1 MPTAI
6 ITGGAVRLGKAL
18 AFHLADQGWNIA
30 LNYNSSD
37 PKEVVAHAEKAGVTC
52 RTYPGNLT
60 DLAFSEGLLG
70 QVVSDFSDIALL
82 INCAAN
88 FIHENVEHTSTQTLI
103 DTMHLNLMS
112 PYLMMREY
120 KKQVGKGMIVNILD
134 ERITK
139 NIPTFA
145 AYSVSKVALEHVT
158 KLAAVEW
165 GETVRVN
172 AIAPG
177 LILPPAGKGQAYLD
191 KNKKN
196 VPTRTHGNVA
206 DLTRA
211 LDYLLTSP
219 FVNGEVL
226 FVDGGSS
233 KDRLSQ
239 SSPTLKNEPGLW

>member
-18 AFHLADQGWNIA
+18 ACHLANQGWHLA

-37 PKEVVAHAEKAGVTC
+37 PAEVIAHAQKAGVTC
-52 RTYPGNLT
+52 KTYPGSLT
-60 DLAFSEGLLG
+60 DFTFAGGLIG
-70 QVVSDFSDIALL
+70 QVIADFADVQLL

-88 FIHENVEHTSTQTLI
+88 FIQENVEHTSTQSLV
-103 DTMHLNLMS
+103 DTMALNLMS
-112 PYLMMREY
+112 PYLLMREY
-120 KKQVGKGMIVNILD
+120 KKQVGRGMIVNILD

-177 LILPPAGKGQAYLD
+177 RILPPAGHGQEYLD

-196 VPTRTHGNVA
+196 VPMKTHGDVS

-211 LDYLLTSP
+211 LDYLIASP
-219 FVNGEVL
+219 FVNGEIL

-233 KDRLSQ
+233 K
-239 SSPTLKNEPGLW
+239 PA

>member
-6 ITGGAVRLGKAL
+6 ITGGAVRIGKAL
-18 AFHLADQGWNIA
+18 ACHLADQGWNLA
-30 LNYNSSD
+30 VHHNSSSPD
-37 PKEVVAHAEKAGVTC
+37 EVVAHSQKAGVTC
-52 RTYPGNLT
+52 RTYPG
-60 DLAFSEGLLG
+60 DLSNMAFAEGLIG
-70 QVVSDFSDIALL
+70 QVRADFSDVALL
-82 INCAAN
+82 VNCAAN
-88 FIHENVEHTSTQTLI
+88 FIQENVEHTSTKTLT
-103 DTMHLNLMS
+103 DTMALNLMS
-112 PYLMMREY
+112 PYLLMREY
-120 KKQVGKGMIVNILD
+120 KKQIGQGMIVNILD

-165 GETVRVN
+165 GATVRVN

-177 LILPPAGKGQAYLD
+177 LILPPAGHGQEYLD

-196 VPTRTHGNVA
+196 VPMKTHGDVS

-211 LDYLLTSP
+211 LDYLIASP
-219 FVNGEVL
+219 FVNGEIL

-233 KDRLSQ
+233 QSRTSQ
-239 SSPTLKNEPGLW
+239 Q

>member
-18 AFHLADQGWNIA
+18 ACHLVDQGWNLA
-30 LNYNSSD
+30 LGYNSSD
-37 PKEVVAHAEKAGVTC
+37 PGEVVRHAQTAGVKC
-52 RTYPGNLT
+52 QAYPG
-60 DLAFSEGLLG
+60 DLSDVAFAEGLVQ
-70 QVVSDFSDIALL
+70 QVASDFKDVSLL

-88 FIHENVEHTSTQTLI
+88 FIQENVEHTSTQTLV
-103 DTMHLNLMS
+103 DSMALNLMS
-112 PYLMMREY
+112 PYLLMREY
-120 KKQVGKGMIVNILD
+120 KKQVGQGMIVNILD

-145 AYSVSKVALEHVT
+145 AYSVSKVALEHAT

-165 GETVRVN
+165 GATVRVN

-177 LILPPAGKGQAYLD
+177 LILPPAGKGQEYLD

-196 VPTRTHGNVA
+196 VPTQTHGDVS

-211 LDYLLTSP
+211 LDYLIASP
-219 FVNGEVL
+219 FVNGEIL

-233 KDRLSQ
+233 QSRTSQ
-239 SSPTLKNEPGLW
+239 Q

>member
-18 AFHLADQGWNIA
+18 ACHLADQGWSLA
-30 LNYNSSD
+30 LHHHSSPPD
-37 PKEVVAHAEKAGVTC
+37 EGIAHAQQAGVTC
-52 RTYPGNLT
+52 KTYPGDLT
-60 DLAFSEGLLG
+60 DLEFAEGLIEGVLA
-70 QVVSDFSDIALL
+70 DFSDVALL
-82 INCAAN
+82 INSASN
-88 FIHENVEHTSTQTLI
+88 FIQENVERTSTQTLM
-103 DTMHLNLMS
+103 DTMALNLMS
-112 PYLMMREY
+112 PYLLMREY
-120 KKQVGKGMIVNILD
+120 KRRVGRGMVVNILD
-134 ERITK
+134 ERITQ

-177 LILPPAGKGQAYLD
+177 LILPPAGKGQEYLD

-196 VPTRTHGNVA
+196 VPMKTHGDVT
-206 DLTRA
+206 DITRA
-211 LDYLLTSP
+211 LDYLIASP

-226 FVDGGSS
+226 FVDGGQS
-233 KDRLSQ
+233 KASQ
-239 SSPTLKNEPGLW
+239 V

>member
-18 AFHLADQGWNIA
+18 ACHLADRGWNLA
-30 LNYNSSD
+30 LNHNSSD
-37 PKEVVAHAEKAGVTC
+37 PAEVVTHAQKAGVTC
-52 RTYPGNLT
+52 KTYPG
-60 DLAFSEGLLG
+60 DLSNTVFAEGLIG
-70 QVVSDFSDIALL
+70 QVLADFTDVALL
-82 INCAAN
+82 VNCAAN
-88 FIHENVEHTSTQTLI
+88 FIQENVEHTSTKTLV
-103 DTMHLNLMS
+103 DTMALNLMS
-112 PYLMMREY
+112 PYLLMREY
-120 KKQVGKGMIVNILD
+120 KKQVGQGMIVNILD

-139 NIPTFA
+139 NIPTFS

-165 GETVRVN
+165 GATVRVN

-177 LILPPAGKGQAYLD
+177 LILPPAGHGQEYLD

-196 VPTRTHGNVA
+196 VPTQTHGDVS

-211 LDYLLTSP
+211 LDYLLESP
-219 FVNGEVL
+219 FVNGEIL

-233 KDRLSQ
+233 QSRTSQ
-239 SSPTLKNEPGLW
+239 Q

>member
-6 ITGGAVRLGKAL
+6 ITGGAVRIGKAL
-18 AFHLADQGWNIA
+18 ACHLADQGWSLA

-37 PKEVVAHAEKAGVTC
+37 PAEVVAHAQKAGVTC
-52 RTYPGNLT
+52 KAYPG
-60 DLAFSEGLLG
+60 DLSNTAFAEGLIK
-70 QVVSDFSDIALL
+70 QVTEDFNDVQLL
-82 INCAAN
+82 INSAAN
-88 FIHENVEHTSTQTLI
+88 FIQENVEQTSTQTLV
-103 DTMHLNLMS
+103 DTMALNLMS
-112 PYLMMREY
+112 PYLLMREY
-120 KKQVGKGMIVNILD
+120 KKRVGKGMIVNILD

-145 AYSVSKVALEHVT
+145 AYSVSKVALEHAT

-177 LILPPAGKGQAYLD
+177 LILPPAGHGQEYLD

-196 VPTRTHGNVA
+196 VPMKTHGNVS

-211 LDYLLTSP
+211 LDYLIASP
-219 FVNGEVL
+219 FVNGETL

-239 SSPTLKNEPGLW
+239 N

>member
-18 AFHLADQGWNIA
+18 ACHLADQGWHLA

-37 PKEVVAHAEKAGVTC
+37 PAEVIAHAQKAGVTC
-52 RTYPGNLT
+52 QTYPGNLT
-60 DLAFSEGLLG
+60 DLTFAEGLIG
-70 QVVSDFSDIALL
+70 QVTADFSDVQLL

-88 FIHENVEHTSTQTLI
+88 FIQENVEHTSTQTLV
-103 DTMHLNLMS
+103 DTMALNLMS
-112 PYLMMREY
+112 PYLLMREY
-120 KKQVGKGMIVNILD
+120 KKQVGQGMIVNILD

-177 LILPPAGKGQAYLD
+177 LILAPAGKGQDYLD
-191 KNKKN
+191 RNKKN
-196 VPTRTHGNVA
+196 VPTKTHGDVA

-211 LDYLLTSP
+211 LDYLITSP
-219 FVNGEVL
+219 FVNGEIL

-233 KDRLSQ
+233 QSRTSQ
-239 SSPTLKNEPGLW
+239 Q

>member
-6 ITGGAVRLGKAL
+6 ITGGAVRIGKTL
-18 AFHLADQGWNIA
+18 ACHLADQGWSLA
-30 LNYNSSD
+30 LHHNSSPPD
-37 PKEVVAHAEKAGVTC
+37 EVIAYAKQAGVTC
-52 RTYPGNLT
+52 KTYPGDLI
-60 DLAFSEGLLG
+60 DLAFSEGLIEGVLA
-70 QVVSDFSDIALL
+70 DFSDVALL
-82 INCAAN
+82 VNSAAN
-88 FIHENVEHTSTQTLI
+88 FIQENVEQTSTRTLI
-103 DTMHLNLMS
+103 DTMALNLMT
-112 PYLMMREY
+112 PYLLMREY
-120 KKQVGKGMIVNILD
+120 KRLIGKGMIVNILD
-134 ERITK
+134 ERIAK

-177 LILPPAGKGQAYLD
+177 LILPPAGQGQDYLD

-196 VPTRTHGNVA
+196 VPTKTHGDVS

-211 LDYLLTSP
+211 LDYLIESP
-219 FVNGEVL
+219 FVNGEIL

-233 KDRLSQ
+233 Q
-239 SSPTLKNEPGLW
+239 Q

>member
-18 AFHLADQGWNIA
+18 ASHLADRGWNLA
-30 LNYNSSD
+30 LNYNGSD
-37 PKEVVAHAEKAGVTC
+37 PAEVLAHAQKAGVMC
-52 RTYPGNLT
+52 KTYPGNLT
-60 DLAFSEGLLG
+60 DLAFAEGLVER
-70 QVVSDFSDIALL
+70 VVSDFSDIELL

-88 FIHENVEHTSTQTLI
+88 FIQENVEHTSTKTLT
-103 DTMHLNLMS
+103 DTMALNLMS
-112 PYLMMREY
+112 PYLLMRDY
-120 KKQVGKGMIVNILD
+120 KQQVGQGMIVNILD

-177 LILPPAGKGQAYLD
+177 LILPPAGKGQDYLD
-191 KNKKN
+191 RNKKN
-196 VPTRTHGNVA
+196 VPMKTHGDVS

-211 LDYLLTSP
+211 LDYLMTSP
-219 FVNGEVL
+219 FVNGEIL

-239 SSPTLKNEPGLW
+239 N

>member
-1 MPTAI
+1 MPTVI

-18 AFHLADQGWNIA
+18 AGHLADQGWNLA

-37 PKEVVAHAEKAGVTC
+37 PAEILAHAKRAGVTC
-52 RTYPGNLT
+52 KTYPGNLT
-60 DLAFSEGLLG
+60 DLAFAEGLIGEVLA
-70 QVVSDFSDIALL
+70 DFSDITLL

-88 FIHENVEHTSTQTLI
+88 FIQENVEQTSTKTLI

-112 PYLMMREY
+112 PYLLMQEY
-120 KKQVGKGMIVNILD
+120 KKQVGRGMIINILD

-177 LILPPAGKGQAYLD
+177 LILPPGGHGQEYLD
-191 KNKKN
+191 RNKKN
-196 VPTRTHGNVA
+196 VPMKTHGNVD

-219 FVNGEVL
+219 FVNGEIL

-233 KDRLSQ
+233 QSRSSQ
-239 SSPTLKNEPGLW
+239 Q

>member
-18 AFHLADQGWNIA
+18 AGHLADQGWNLA

-37 PKEVVAHAEKAGVTC
+37 PAEILAHAKRAGVTC
-52 RTYPGNLT
+52 KTYPGNLT
-60 DLAFSEGLLG
+60 DLAFAEGLIGEVLA
-70 QVVSDFSDIALL
+70 DFSDVQLL

-88 FIHENVEHTSTQTLI
+88 FIQENVEQTSTKTLI

-112 PYLMMREY
+112 PYLLMQEY
-120 KKQVGKGMIVNILD
+120 KKQVGRGMIVNILD

-177 LILPPAGKGQAYLD
+177 LILPPGGHGQEYLD
-191 KNKKN
+191 RNKKN
-196 VPTRTHGNVA
+196 VPMKTHGNVD

-219 FVNGEVL
+219 FVNGEIL

-233 KDRLSQ
+233 QSRSSQ
-239 SSPTLKNEPGLW
+239 Q

>member
-6 ITGGAVRLGKAL
+6 ITGGAVRIGKAL
-18 AFHLADQGWNIA
+18 ACHLADQGWNLA

-37 PKEVVAHAEKAGVTC
+37 PAEVLAHAQQAGVTC
-52 RTYPGNLT
+52 KTYPGDLSELT
-60 DLAFSEGLLG
+60 FAEGLIG
-70 QVVSDFSDIALL
+70 QVVADFNDVQLL
-82 INCAAN
+82 INSAAN
-88 FIHENVEHTSTQTLI
+88 FIQENVEHTSTQTLY
-103 DTMHLNLMS
+103 DTMALNLMS
-112 PYLMMREY
+112 PYLLMREY
-120 KKQVGKGMIVNILD
+120 KKQVGQGMIVNILD

-145 AYSVSKVALEHVT
+145 AYSVSKVALEHAT

-177 LILPPAGKGQAYLD
+177 LILPPAGHGQEYLD
-191 KNKKN
+191 NNIKN
-196 VPTRTHGNVA
+196 VPTKTHGDVA

-211 LDYLLTSP
+211 LDYLIASP
-219 FVNGEVL
+219 FVNGEIL

-239 SSPTLKNEPGLW
+239 N